1 MAEEQKQELDSQQIY
16 LNEKISTLI
25 EKIGEGYGGP
35 LLDELIHRLERTV
48 ADFHE
53 EVTYMLDTLRK
64 NSASQQ
70 KHLKNL
76 MVGET
81 IAHTDVND
89 ETPEDVSDW
98 EKRLEA
104 KPSEVRLK
112 NETLPAKKQSEE
124 PKKKKSFFKRKEK

>member
-1 MAEEQKQELDSQQIY
+1 MAEEKKQELDPQQIY

-35 LLDELIHRLERTV
+35 LLDELIHRLESTV
-48 ADFHE
+48 AEFHE
-53 EVTYMLDTLRK
+53 EVTFMLDTLRK
-64 NSASQQ
+64 NSASQR
-70 KHLKNL
+70 KYLNNL

-81 IAHTDVND
+81 ITHSNVND

-104 KPSEVRLK
+104 KHGEVKLK
-112 NETLPAKKQSEE
+112 NEALPVKKRSEE